1 MKITQH
7 AQSRSK
13 QRGIP
18 PVLMDLL
25 EQFGAEERAANGAVV
40 RFFDKTARNRTKAYV
55 GPLYPAIEQ
64 HLDVYVI
71 VGSDGAVVTVGHRY
85 EHIRRH

>member
-1 MKITQH
+1 MKVSQH

-18 PVLMDLL
+18 PMLMDLL
-25 EQFGAEERAANGAVV
+25 EQFGAEERARDGAVV
-40 RFFDKTARNRTKAYV
+40 LFFDKAARNRAKAYV

-64 HLDVYVI
+64 HMDVYAI
-71 VGSDGAVVTVGHRY
+71 VGSDGAVITVGHRY